1 MPEARSAARLRVR
14 AFESTRRASWG
25 AVWKQFVGVGAE
37 ALIIAALVAG
47 GQLERWI
54 ASRAPSPQADES
66 VRFLAPFRRA
76 SPPPSEERLSFVGL
90 GGVTPV
96 VTTESALPTDRGQ
109 QPVALAEGGSVLVV
123 EETRNTSE
131 SDSPRAMTEIEV
143 DSTAALDP
151 TAEGPV
157 YPKDL
162 MDAGVQGVVYAQFI
176 VDSTGYA
183 DTLTMQVLE
192 KVPSQFVQAVRTA
205 LPRMKYKAA
214 MFAGRR
220 VPQLVQQAFVF
231 RIQPPGELVSAGR

>member
-1 MPEARSAARLRVR
+1 MEDRMPVAKSKSRVALR
-14 AFESTRRASWG
+14 AFESTRRFSWH
-25 AVWKQFVGVGAE
+25 AVVQQTVGVSAE
-37 ALIIAALVAG
+37 LLIIVGFVTAG
-47 GQLERWI
+47 WLERR
-54 ASRAPSPQADES
+54 ASAQDKSMQADES
-66 VRFLAPFRRA
+66 VSFLAPFRRY

-90 GGVTPV
+90 GGAAV
-96 VTTESALPTDRGQ
+96 SATGEQAVPTDHGR
-109 QPVALAEGGSVLVV
+109 QPVAVSQQGMQLVT
-123 EETRNTSE
+123 ETSPTPSE
-131 SDSPRAMTEIEV
+131 VSSPQAMTEIEV

-157 YPKDL
+157 YPKAL

-192 KVPSQFVQAVRTA
+192 KVDPQFVSAVRAA

-220 VPQLVQQAFVF
+220 VNQLVQQAFVF
-231 RIQPPGELVSAGR
+231 RIQP